1 MTETLQANTETL
13 ASTGAVS
20 EPHHSYT
27 SLNTYL
33 NVCQLQYYYRYVEKA
48 QPERTAVALPFG
60 TAMHEAL
67 SRQAQAA
74 KSGKLLPAK
83 ELLDAFAVFFRA
95 NCDAAENLVFRR
107 EETYDDQ
114 IDLAARMFETVTK
127 EWVDYYNIR
136 SVAEPFR
143 MELPGLSR
151 PLVGEL
157 DMVVTETT
165 PFDEQGD
172 APRPV
177 VVDFKTASRSWSED
191 QPHRALQA
199 TVYAYGYREKHGVT
213 PSCRFDVI
221 TKTKQ
226 PKVQHLRT
234 VRGEDSFLRLEKL
247 LVAADRAI
255 QAGVFLPSETSF
267 ACGDCPFAGRCAD
280 WHCETS
286 RRISLPPQDIQAI
299 QPPQYRVAV

>member
-1 MTETLQANTETL
+1 MTDNQTETL

-48 QPERTAVALPFG
+48 PSERTAVALPFG

-74 KSGKLLPAK
+74 KSGRLLPAK
-83 ELLDAFAVFFRA
+83 ELLDAFAVFFKA
-95 NCDAAENLVFRR
+95 NCDASENLVFRR

-114 IDLAARMFETVTK
+114 IALAQRMFETVTK

-143 MELPGLSR
+143 VELPGLSR

-157 DMVVTETT
+157 DMVVTEAT
-165 PFDEQGD
+165 PFDEGD
-172 APRPV
+172 DQPHPV
-177 VVDFKTASRSWSED
+177 VVDFKTAARSWTDS
-191 QPHRALQA
+191 QPHKALQA

-234 VRGEDSFLRLEKL
+234 IRTEDNFARLEKL
-247 LVAADRAI
+247 VTVADKAI
-255 QAGVFLPSETSF
+255 QTGIFLPNETSYG
-267 ACGDCPFAGRCAD
+267 CVDCPYAGRCSE
-280 WHCETS
+280 WHCNASRVTS
-286 RRISLPPQDIQAI
+286 ISNPTVQPNPQT
-299 QPPQYRVAV
+299 QYQEAA

>member
-1 MTETLQANTETL
+1 MTEPQTETP
-13 ASTGAVS
+13 ASTGAVA

-33 NVCQLQYYYRYVEKA
+33 NICQLQYFYRYIEKA
-48 QPERTAVALPFG
+48 PAERTAVALPFG

-83 ELLDAFAVFFRA
+83 ELLDAFAVFFKA
-95 NCDAAENLVFRR
+95 NCDAAENLVFKR

-114 IDLAARMFETVTK
+114 IALAQRMFETVTK
-127 EWVDYYNIR
+127 EWVDFYNIK

-143 MELPGLSR
+143 VELPGLSR

-172 APRPV
+172 QPCPV
-177 VVDFKTASRSWSED
+177 VVDFKTASRSWTED

-199 TVYAYGYREKHGVT
+199 TVYSYGYREKHGVT
-213 PSCRFDVI
+213 PSFRYDVL
-221 TKTKQ
+221 TKTRQ

-247 LVAADRAI
+247 LAASDRAI

-280 WHCETS
+280 WHCQASRVTS
-286 RRISLPPQDIQAI
+286 IPTPT
-299 QPPQYRVAV
+299 QPTEYKEAA